1 MERKLCREKQY
12 FSLLNGKKVYVIGT
26 MHRRQQKNEY
36 IYVIITKLTMFG
48 IVRTETKY
56 IIQLEESNKKTLN
69 VFNDTGN

>member
-1 MERKLCREKQY
+1 
-12 FSLLNGKKVYVIGT
+12 

-36 IYVIITKLTMFG
+36 IYVIITKLTMFE
-48 IVRTETKY
+48 IVETETKY

>member
-1 MERKLCREKQY
+1 ME
-12 FSLLNGKKVYVIGT
+12 KKVYIICT

-36 IYVIITKLTMFG
+36 IYVIITKLTMFE
-48 IVRTETKY
+48 IVETETKY